1 MTIFRIPKNYLYAGA
16 TVFILDVSEVK
27 KKYYKFLYGKQC
39 GTKVRSSESGE
50 PPIEPSTVTPHQVA
64 LGKPNLPKSP
74 CSSFEDF
81 KKHFGISIYLIVQ
94 I

>member
-1 MTIFRIPKNYLYAGA
+1 MTIFRIPKIYLYAGA

-27 KKYYKFLYGKQC
+27 KYYKFLYGKQC
-39 GTKVRSSESGE
+39 GTKARSSESGE

-64 LGKPNLPKSP
+64 LGKPILPKSP
-74 CSSFEDF
+74 YSSFEDF